1 MGILGCQIGS
11 HGLLVAQVCGLCF
24 HMMSKRDFEG
34 EMVQDRF
41 CPPKFYKLFE
51 TMHKEMIGF
60 VLSGCWKALMG
71 PTGLPCPVQ
80 AFADARTLDRVRV
93 RVMKRH

>member
-1 MGILGCQIGS
+1 MGILSCQIGS
-11 HGLLVAQVCGLCF
+11 HGFLVAQVCGLCF
-24 HMMSKRDFEG
+24 YMMSKRDFEG

-51 TMHKEMIGF
+51 TMHGEMIGF

-71 PTGLPCPVQ
+71 PTGLPYPV
-80 AFADARTLDRVRV
+80 DERHSIRRGGIIRVT
-93 RVMKRH
+93 